1 MNPLVQVSPTGGKLV
16 LAAVAG
22 TVNAAPNPENEVDAA
37 AGAERSMYVYAP
49 ASGVPH
55 PKQAAVLY
63 VLRDGADEASARRA
77 VDELALDVLA
87 EANHLIVVLPNPAE
101 GGWNY
106 AADPARD
113 DDVAFL
119 VRCFAALKGSL
130 AKVSGFNGLM
140 FHVGCGAAASA
151 MVWTLAQTHPLDAAG
166 IMVGAFPEGYE
177 PPAGAAEQVAWLY
190 ETNAEAQ
197 AHLAEVDRVPANA
210 SAPRT
215 GAVCHASAENPCVR
229 YYTSGRGLCAAE
241 LAEAWARLFSGT
253 RRWRNDVCGTYQPRP
268 DFEGRG
274 FVAHVADSSLPLED
288 GLPRTWYE
296 YVPARVR
303 ASAEP
308 APLVIYLHGINCVG
322 LYGAEQSGWADIA
335 DRDGLMCVFPDATV
349 EMRWNAWDDPRIP
362 ADIPF
367 ILALIDQMDAQH
379 PVDRTRV
386 YLSGFSMGS
395 MTVNAIACAYPEV
408 FAGAV
413 ACNAAS
419 VGYLHTLDESA
430 DEMLMFNPASR
441 IRDIEPSD
449 DESSPMHRLADSKRA
464 AYAYR
469 MPFVQLVGLNDN
481 TTFYTKGRIWP
492 VAEGDTEWI
501 ETVRYWKEFNGI
513 PAEPLLDPATET
525 GFAAPERVEQGRF
538 IHQSWEDEAGE
549 PGLYHLIAVRRM
561 PHAVDLAGIELG
573 WSIVKRY
580 RRLADGSL
588 GLVE

>member
-1 MNPLVQVSPTGGKLV
+1 MNPLVQVSPAGGQLV
-16 LAAVAG
+16 YAPVAG
-22 TVNAAPNPENEVDAA
+22 TVGGAPNPENEVEAKE
-37 AGAERSMYVYAP
+37 GAERSMYVYAP
-49 ASGVPH
+49 ASGAPH

-63 VLRDGADEASARRA
+63 VLRDGADEASARKTVA
-77 VDELALDVLA
+77 ALALDVLA
-87 EANHLIVVLPNPAE
+87 EANHLIVVLPNPAA

-106 AADPARD
+106 AQDPARED
-113 DDVAFL
+113 DAAFL
-119 VRCFAALKGSL
+119 VRCFAALKGSP

-140 FHVGCGAAASA
+140 FHVGCSPAASA

-166 IMVGAFPEGYE
+166 VVIGAFPAGYAAPEGT
-177 PPAGAAEQVAWLY
+177 AEQVAWLY
-190 ETNAEAQ
+190 EENAAAA
-197 AHLAEVDRVPANA
+197 AHLAAVDRVPANA
-210 SAPRT
+210 SAPV
-215 GAVCHASAENPCVR
+215 GYAVCHTSAANPCVR
-229 YYTSGRGLCAAE
+229 YCTSGRGLSAAE

-253 RRWRNDVCGTYQPRP
+253 RRWRNDVTGTYQPRP

-274 FVAHVADSSLPLED
+274 FVAHVADCSLPLED

-296 YVPARVR
+296 YVPAGVR

-367 ILALIDQMDAQH
+367 ILALIDQMDAQYS
-379 PVDRTRV
+379 VDRTRV

-395 MTVNAIACAYPEV
+395 MTVNAIACSYPEV

-419 VGYLHTLDESA
+419 IGYLHTLDESV
-430 DEMLMFNPASR
+430 DEMLMFNPGSVLR
-441 IRDIEPSD
+441 GLEPGD
-449 DESSPMHRLADSKRA
+449 GAPSPTRQRADAKRA
-464 AYAYR
+464 AHGYR
-469 MPFVQLVGLNDN
+469 MPFVQFVGLNDP

-525 GFAAPERVEQGRF
+525 GFAAPAREERGRF
-538 IHQSWEDEAGE
+538 IHQSWVDEDGE
-549 PGLYHLIAVRRM
+549 PGLYHLVAVRRM

-580 RRLADGSL
+580 RRNPDGSL
-588 GLVE
+588 SSLA